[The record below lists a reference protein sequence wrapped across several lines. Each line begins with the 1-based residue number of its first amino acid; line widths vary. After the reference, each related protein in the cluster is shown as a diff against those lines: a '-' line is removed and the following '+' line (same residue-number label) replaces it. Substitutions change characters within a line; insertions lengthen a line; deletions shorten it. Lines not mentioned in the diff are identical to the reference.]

1 MNLSTRLYLLLFLIF
16 SGLGQLA
23 AQESSRLSGQVKDN
37 NGERLPFA
45 NITLIEAATDKLV
58 TGTVSDEEG
67 KFSFT
72 TSQTGSFRL
81 KVSSIGY
88 QSFTSDAF
96 SLKAGANKD
105 FGILKMEEEVASLN
119 EVTVKAV
126 RPTVTIE
133 ADKTVVNIEG
143 TVMAE
148 GSTALDVIGRSPGI
162 YVDADGNI
170 NLNGRSGVMVMID
183 DRQTYMS
190 ATELATFLRA
200 MPADNIKSIEIINNP
215 GARFDAEGSAGVI
228 NIKLKK
234 NNLDGINGSIQAGS
248 RYNGLYAPS
257 TGASLNVKKGKWT
270 SNARINYNHWAN
282 QNNLNIQRNFQLEEG
297 ISEFNQKAILR
308 NRNKNLFF
316 TGGTDYDINQK
327 HSVGMSLQASRSANN
342 SPGSNLTA
350 LSNPGQDDTNFVRSL
365 NDNESER
372 ERVFANFHYVGKL
385 DTLGTKLTSDVDYTR
400 MTSGSQSILTNT
412 YWLNEAEE
420 QATRNRIRTI
430 NAMDYSILTAKAD
443 FTKPFGKG
451 KVLETGLKG
460 SWVHSDNDLDL
471 SKSVSD
477 EGYVRDP
484 NSNHFIYQEN
494 VLAAYASFKGS
505 ISPKLSYQAGLRTE
519 YSDITGN
526 SVTMNEVNKQK
537 YLDLFPSM
545 YLQHQVSENYQI
557 IYNANRR
564 INRPNYRLLNPF
576 VEYIDPLVLEQGNPY
591 LKPEY
596 AHNLEMTHVIKGAYQ
611 LSASYSQV
619 RDDIQQVFMQ
629 DEATRTTT
637 LSVDNLDK
645 AENFNLKAMIP
656 FEIASWWNTNNMA
669 QLNHN
674 KYKSYIGDALLD
686 VAQTSYMFRSQHNLL
701 LPAGFKLELV
711 GMFLGPQRE
720 GQMWINSFGWVDAG
734 LTRSMMDDKMTI
746 TLNGTDLFRTQVIR
760 GNINF
765 DKINTNFSQYRSNQ
779 GISLTL
785 RYNFSSGESFKVTN
799 RSGSTEEQDRL

>member
-1 MNLSTRLYLLLFLIF
+1 MNTFTRLYLLLFLIF

-23 AQESSRLSGQVKDN
+23 AQESSRLSGQVQDSQ
-37 NGERLPFA
+37 GELLPFA
-45 NITLIEAATDKLV
+45 NVTLLEEETDRLITGA
-58 TGTVSDEEG
+58 VSDEAG
-67 KFSFT
+67 KFSFIAKE
-72 TSQTGSFRL
+72 SGNFRL
-81 KVSSIGY
+81 SVSSIGY
-88 QSFTSDAF
+88 QTFQSPAF
-96 SLKAGANKD
+96 KLKAGEHKD
-105 FGILKMEEEVASLN
+105 FGVLKLEEEVSSLQ

-126 RPTVTIE
+126 RPNVTVE

-162 YVDADGNI
+162 YVDGDGNI
-170 NLNGRSGVMVMID
+170 NLNGRSGVTVMID

-215 GARFDAEGSAGVI
+215 GARFDAEGSAGLI

-234 NNLDGINGSIQAGS
+234 NNLDGIHGSLQAGS
-248 RYNGLYAPS
+248 LYNGMYAPFA
-257 TGASLNVKKGKWT
+257 GGSLNVKKGKWT
-270 SNARINYNHWAN
+270 SNARVNYNHWAN
-282 QNNLNIQRNFQLEEG
+282 QNNLHVQRNFQVEKG
-297 ISEFNQKAILR
+297 VSEFVQDAVLR
-308 NRNKNLFF
+308 NRTNNLFA
-316 TGGTDYDINQK
+316 TGGTDYEINEK
-327 HSVGMSLQASRSANN
+327 HSVGMSLQASRSINN
-342 SPGSNLTA
+342 SPGSNLTT
-350 LSNPGQDDTNFVRSL
+350 LSNPGVEDLTYVRSL
-365 NDNESER
+365 NDSESER

-400 MTSGSQSILTNT
+400 MTSGSHSILSNT
-412 YWLNEAEE
+412 YWMNEALEN
-420 QATRNRIRTI
+420 ASRDRIRTI
-430 NAMDYSILTAKAD
+430 NAMDYGIFTAKAD
-443 FTKPFGKG
+443 FIKPFSKG
-451 KVLETGLKG
+451 KVLETGVKG
-460 SWVHSDNDLDL
+460 SWVNSDNDLNL
-471 SKSVSD
+471 SRSTSD
-477 EGYVRDP
+477 EGFVKDP

-526 SVTMNEVNKQK
+526 SVTMKEVNKQN
-537 YLDLFPSM
+537 YLDFFPSM
-545 YLQHQVSENYQI
+545 YLQHQLSENYQI

-576 VEYIDPLVLEQGNPY
+576 VEYIDPLLYEQGNPY

-637 LSVDNLDK
+637 LSIDNLDK
-645 AENFNLKAMIP
+645 AENYNLRAMIP
-656 FEIASWWNTNNMA
+656 VEIASWWNTNNMA
-669 QLNHN
+669 QVNHN
-674 KYKSYIGDALLD
+674 KYKSLIGEAMLD
-686 VAQTSYMFRSQHNLL
+686 VAQTSYMFRSQHNIL
-701 LPAGFKLELV
+701 LPADFKLEVV
-711 GMFLGPQRE
+711 GMFIGPQRE
-720 GQMWINSFGWVDAG
+720 GQMRINSFGWVDAG
-734 LTRSMMDDKMTI
+734 LTRSIMNDKMSI
-746 TLNGTDLFRTQVIR
+746 TLNGTDIFRTMMVS
-760 GNINF
+760 GNIKF
-765 DKINTNFSQYRSNQ
+765 DNIDTSFSQYRSNQ
-779 GISLTL
+779 GIRLTL

>member
-1 MNLSTRLYLLLFLIF
+1 MNVSTRLFLLLFLIF

-37 NGERLPFA
+37 KGELLPFA
-45 NITLIEAATDKLV
+45 NVTLIEAATDKLV
-58 TGTVSDEEG
+58 TGTVSNEEG
-67 KFSFT
+67 KFSFS
-72 TSQTGSFRL
+72 TSQAGSFRL

-88 QSFTSDAF
+88 QTFTSEAF
-96 SLKAGANKD
+96 SLKTGANKD
-105 FGILKMEEEVASLN
+105 FGVLEVEEEVASLD

-133 ADKTVVNIEG
+133 ADKTIVNIEG

-190 ATELATFLRA
+190 AADLASFLRA

-234 NNLDGINGSIQAGS
+234 NNLDGIHGNIQAGG
-248 RYNGLYAPS
+248 RYNGFYAPFA
-257 TGASLNVKKGKWT
+257 GATLNVKKGKWT
-270 SNARINYNHWAN
+270 SNARANYNHWAN
-282 QNNLNIQRNFQLEEG
+282 QTDLNIKRNFQLEEG
-297 ISEFNQKAILR
+297 VSEFDQDAILR
-308 NRNKNLFF
+308 NRTNNLFLS
-316 TGGTDYDINQK
+316 GGTDYDIDQQ

-350 LSNPGQDDTNFVRSL
+350 LSNPGVDDTNFVRSL
-365 NDNESER
+365 NDSESER

-385 DTLGTKLTSDVDYTR
+385 DTVGTKLTSDVDYTR

-420 QATRNRIRTI
+420 NASRDRIRTI
-430 NAMDYSILTAKAD
+430 NSMDYSIFTAKVD
-443 FTKPFGKG
+443 FTKPFSKG

-460 SWVHSDNDLDL
+460 SWVNSDNDLDL
-471 SKSVSD
+471 SRSTSD
-477 EGYVRDP
+477 EGFVRDP

-519 YSDITGN
+519 YSDISGN
-526 SVTMNEVNKQK
+526 SVTMNEVNEQK

-545 YLQHQVSENYQI
+545 YLQHQVSEKYQI

-596 AHNLEMTHVIKGAYQ
+596 AHNLEMTHVLNGAYQ
-611 LSASYSQV
+611 FSAGYSQV
-619 RDDIQQVFMQ
+619 RDDIQQIMMQ
-629 DEATRTTT
+629 DEETRTTT
-637 LSVDNLDK
+637 LSIANLDK
-645 AENFNLKAMIP
+645 AENFNLRAMVP

-669 QLNHN
+669 QLNHS
-674 KYKSYIGDALLD
+674 KYKSLIGDAMLD
-686 VAQTSYMFRSQHNLL
+686 VSQTSYMFRSQHNIM
-701 LPAGFKLELV
+701 LPAGFKLEVV
-711 GMFLGPQRE
+711 GMYLGPQRE
-720 GQMWINSFGWVDAG
+720 GQMRIKSFGWVDAG
-734 LTRSMMDDKMTI
+734 LTRSIMNDKMTI
-746 TLNGTDLFRTQVIR
+746 TLNGTDIFRNRVIR

-765 DKINTNFSQYRSNQ
+765 DSINTSFRQYNASQGLR
-779 GISLTL
+779 LTL
-785 RYNFSSGESFKVTN
+785 KYNFASGESFKVTN
-799 RSGSTEEQDRL
+799 RSGSTEERDRL